1 MFSVCKQAPLPASQ
15 ILTASCLDGDHGL
28 DGDHDTEASRVESR
42 EKATDRMEQL
52 WPSRVCKQTP
62 LQASQILIVQSF
74 DADASQV
81 ESCEKAIE
89 LVESP

>member
-15 ILTASCLDGDHGL
+15 ILTASCLDGDH
-28 DGDHDTEASRVESR
+28 DTEASRVESR
-42 EKATDRMEQL
+42 EKATDWMEQL
-52 WPSRVCKQTP
+52 WPTRVCKQTP

-89 LVESP
+89 LVESL